1 LKISDITGTIGA
13 AQEALNGSGSVTQT
27 YSSLDTFT
35 ELIPFVIF
43 FLVMVAF
50 ISMVFGQDALTGFL
64 ILILMSMLVFNQG
77 RLEQLLG
84 YIKF

>member
-35 ELIPFVIF
+35 ESIPFVIF

>member
-1 LKISDITGTIGA
+1 MKISDITGTIGA

-35 ELIPFVIF
+35 ESIPFVIF